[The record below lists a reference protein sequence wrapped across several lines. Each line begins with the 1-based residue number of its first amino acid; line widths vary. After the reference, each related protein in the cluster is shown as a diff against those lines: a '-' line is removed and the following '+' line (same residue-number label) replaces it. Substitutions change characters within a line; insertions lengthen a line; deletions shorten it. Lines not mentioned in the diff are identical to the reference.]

1 MNCAADH
8 NKLKAMILDC
18 VQRYEGDHTACANGS
33 CCRRQANYEPLLQKL
48 QDDSQSACWLKLLTI
63 LLFIRKADLFIYN
76 MSTAH
81 LVSFNNPLNVVHDK
95 PITLRHVDTTLVTW
109 SNLCV
114 IFLLG
119 LHCKVCNFYNI
130 ISSLSFL
137 YTFVFSSFLAIN
149 VKKIQIGTQT
159 KL

>member
-1 MNCAADH
+1 MKVITRLVPMEVVAVGRQT
-8 NKLKAMILDC
+8 MSLD
-18 VQRYEGDHTACANGS
+18 TKS
-33 CCRRQANYEPLLQKL
+33 
-48 QDDSQSACWLKLLTI
+48 LLTKVVEYI

-149 VKKIQIGTQT
+149 VKQIQIGTQT